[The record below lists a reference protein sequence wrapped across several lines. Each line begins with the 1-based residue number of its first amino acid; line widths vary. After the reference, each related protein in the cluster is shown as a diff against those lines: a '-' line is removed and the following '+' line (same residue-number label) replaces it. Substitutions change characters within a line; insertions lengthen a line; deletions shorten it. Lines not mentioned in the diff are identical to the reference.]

1 MKKTIENGRG
11 ILEKIPEKRFD
22 SVLPERTEMFMKE
35 KIEKLKSSQEN
46 GESKEIQEPAN
57 GTGTAKKKSGLARE
71 GIAYLIFGV
80 LTTVIDYVISNLL
93 YYIWKM
99 DPVPAQTIAWVAA
112 VLFAFVTNKWWVF
125 ESHTLNPGKVWREFV
140 SFVLCRV
147 ATFLFNLA
155 ALFVMVDLMKM
166 EFFLCKL
173 LVSVVVVILNYVFSK
188 ILIFTNDK
196 KK

>member
-1 MKKTIENGRG
+1 MQLFKKYQQP
-11 ILEKIPEKRFD
+11 IL
-22 SVLPERTEMFMKE
+22 
-35 KIEKLKSSQEN
+35 
-46 GESKEIQEPAN
+46 
-57 GTGTAKKKSGLARE
+57 
-71 GIAYLIFGV
+71 YLFFGV
-80 LTTVIDYVISNLL
+80 CTTAVNIIT
-93 YYIWKM
+93 YYLCAH
-99 DPVPAQTIAWVAA
+99 PLHLSVVASTCIAWVIS
-112 VLFAFVTNKWWVF
+112 VLFAYITNKWWVF

-173 LVSVVVVILNYVFSK
+173 LISVVVVVLNYVFSK

>member
-1 MKKTIENGRG
+1 MIMQLFKKYQQP
-11 ILEKIPEKRFD
+11 IL
-22 SVLPERTEMFMKE
+22 
-35 KIEKLKSSQEN
+35 
-46 GESKEIQEPAN
+46 
-57 GTGTAKKKSGLARE
+57 
-71 GIAYLIFGV
+71 YLFFGV
-80 LTTVIDYVISNLL
+80 CTTAVNIIT
-93 YYIWKM
+93 YYLCAH
-99 DPVPAQTIAWVAA
+99 PLHLSVVASTCIAWVIS
-112 VLFAFVTNKWWVF
+112 VLFAYITNKWWVF

-173 LVSVVVVILNYVFSK
+173 LISVVVVVLNYVFSK